1 MGSSPSNQKKSHVTL
16 SSSAADVV
24 PADVQDARQL
34 PRSNGAFSYN
44 STQLGSHVNMGD
56 DTIVNVTRL
65 SDSQQRMVR
74 ICLGE
79 LETDLEITLNCN
91 KLMNCI
97 KVWTTVLNVTTSSML
112 LLKVMTLDPGKTLL
126 SPDTQQDQ
134 EEGIFIIE
142 EGALE
147 VCTGMLEPV
156 ARLLKGDFC
165 GELTALFGGRGTA
178 TVRCHLSGYM

>member
-1 MGSSPSNQKKSHVTL
+1 MGSSPSNQKKSNVTL

-24 PADVQDARQL
+24 PADGQDARSL
-34 PRSNGAFSYN
+34 PHVTQSNGVFSYN
-44 STQLGSHVNMGD
+44 STQLGSHGHVNTGD

-97 KVWTTVLNVTTSSML
+97 KVWTTALTSFRL
-112 LLKVMTLDPGKTLL
+112 LL
-126 SPDTQQDQ
+126 
-134 EEGIFIIE
+134 
-142 EGALE
+142 
-147 VCTGMLEPV
+147 
-156 ARLLKGDFC
+156 
-165 GELTALFGGRGTA
+165 
-178 TVRCHLSGYM
+178 